1 MQSFHRVIIADL
13 SSELDLS
20 LIGFGA
26 RIAAKTAASTLL
38 AVTPT
43 ASRFLTAFTP
53 VINGIYDCVRA
64 PMPEYRVLP
73 PCESPVAFAEEYRAD
88 LMLVRY
94 SGLDRRSREV
104 ARRLMWQAPCSV
116 WLCPW
121 EQNEYAEPLICPAPE
136 ISWLGFALRRDDSE
150 RLLLP
155 NGPVLSLRTQP
166 RFPAGVRQVM
176 RDLFALPE
184 PQFN

>member
-13 SSELDLS
+13 SSELDLG

-26 RIAAKTAASTLL
+26 RIAGKTSARTLL
-38 AVTPT
+38 AVAPT
-43 ASRFLTAFTP
+43 AARFIPAFTP
-53 VINGIYDCVRA
+53 VIEGIYNCVRA
-64 PMPEYRVLP
+64 PIPECRVLP
-73 PCESPVAFAEEYRAD
+73 PRESPVAFAEEYRAD

-94 SGLDRRSREV
+94 SGLERRSRET
-104 ARRLMWQAPCSV
+104 ARRLMWEAPCSV

-121 EQNEYAEPLICPAPE
+121 EQNVSGEPQICPAPE
-136 ISWLGFALRRDDSE
+136 ISWLGFALRRDDAE
-150 RLLLP
+150 RVLSS

-166 RFPAGVRQVM
+166 RPAGGVRQVM
-176 RDLFALPE
+176 RDLFALQE